1 MHPHHI
7 NTLLKSSTHVQGGLS
22 YNKYCKVLLLKL
34 FLVIG
39 LLSTPSVVFAEKSIS
54 IGILSDGPMPEFG
67 RLESLF
73 TQEIQSL
80 TEGEFNIR
88 FNPEKRFDGGWSL
101 PDIEA
106 ALAKLQD
113 DDEVDVVLA
122 LGFVS
127 SLVASRSK
135 TLRKPTFAP
144 MVLDANLLDLPRNGD
159 TSGVRFLNYLTEEIL
174 FEEDIRTFREIVN
187 FETLGVIVDKAI
199 FESVPD
205 LAARGGEWARSLGV
219 ELVYLPVADPDTNIV
234 AEIPEN
240 VEAVIV
246 TALPRL
252 KVDQRRKL
260 IQDLIQSRLPS
271 YSVIG
276 TTPVEQG
283 MLAASAPDSDWL
295 RLARKNALNIQ
306 AVLLGENA
314 GDQQVSF
321 RPKRQLTIN
330 MQTAREL
337 GISPRFDI
345 LSTAVLLN
353 EEPENQDLTWTLS
366 AVAKEALLENLEVQA
381 GAAGLKSTAEDVEQ
395 SRSLLRPQ
403 FNTALTA
410 VQLDSD
416 NAGVVA
422 GQTAER
428 TTTASVELTQVIYSE
443 PALAA
448 IKIQHYMQRARAAAQ
463 RELEL
468 DIVQSAT
475 VSFLNILK
483 AQAQLNIQRRS
494 LNLARTNLDLAQDR
508 VRLGSSNSSDIF
520 RWESEVA
527 LTRQQLL
534 DARKSLEQV
543 KDALNKVLGRPL
555 SERFRT
561 TPASLSDP
569 SLLVSRQDLVEVIDN
584 QESFNRMGKIFLD
597 NALENSPE
605 IVQLRAQI
613 ASQERQLKSSQ
624 RKFTRPEVSLSGQ
637 IGNTLD
643 ESDAIMN
650 SSEGDTDWQVAINVT
665 LPLYQGGRRYSQIRQ
680 DQYAIDQSL
689 LRLASLTDG
698 IEQLVRA
705 NLHAIQATFPSIEL
719 AQIAADAARKNLDL
733 VQDNYNRG
741 NESIITLLDARDAS
755 LDADLGATNATYN
768 FLIDLM
774 NLQRSTGEF
783 DFFLEPQALNEYAE
797 SIKQAVSNPDY
808 AQ

>member
-1 MHPHHI
+1 MQPPFTNVTPGPLHCIRHRGM
-7 NTLLKSSTHVQGGLS
+7 LLGVI
-22 YNKYCKVLLLKL
+22 L
-34 FLVIG
+34 FIG
-39 LLSTPSVVFAEKSIS
+39 LIGSPAVVYAEKVVS
-54 IGILSDGPMPEFG
+54 IGILSDGPMPEFD

-73 TQEIQSL
+73 TEEIKSL
-80 TEGEFNIR
+80 TEGEFDIR
-88 FNPEKRFDGGWSL
+88 FNPDKRFDGGWSL
-101 PDIEA
+101 DDIDA
-106 ALAKLQD
+106 ALVRLQND
-113 DDEVDVVLA
+113 SEVDMVLA

-135 TLRKPTFAP
+135 SLRKPTFAP
-144 MVLDANLLDLPRNGD
+144 MVLDANLLDLPREGD
-159 TSGVRFLNYLTEEIL
+159 TSGERYLNYLTEEIL
-174 FEEDIRTFREIVN
+174 FAEDIGTFREIVN
-187 FETLGVIVDKAI
+187 FETLGVIVDQAI

-205 LAARGGEWARSLGV
+205 LAARGGDWAQSLGV
-219 ELVYLPVADPDTNIV
+219 ALVYIPVADPKTDIV
-234 AEIPEN
+234 GEIPSE

-252 KVDQRRKL
+252 NVNQRRQL
-260 IQDLIQSRLPS
+260 IENLNNAKLPS

-276 TTPVEQG
+276 TTPVRQG
-283 MLAASAPDSDWL
+283 MLAATAPDSDWL

-306 AVLLGENA
+306 SVLLGENA

-330 MQTAREL
+330 MQTARKL

-366 AVAKEALLENLEVQA
+366 GVAKTALLENLEVQA
-381 GAAGLKSTAEDVEQ
+381 GSAGLKSNAEDVQ
-395 SRSLLRPQ
+395 QARSLLKPQ
-403 FNTALTA
+403 FNTSLTT

-416 NAGVVA
+416 NGGVVA
-422 GQTAER
+422 GQSAER
-428 TTTASVELTQVIYSE
+428 TTTANVEFSQIIYSE

-448 IKIQHYMQRARAAAQ
+448 IKIQHYQQRARAAAQ

-475 VSFLNILK
+475 VSFLTILK

-534 DARKSLEQV
+534 DARSSLEQS
-543 KDALNKVLGRPL
+543 KDALNKILGRPL
-555 SERFRT
+555 NERFST
-561 TPASLSDP
+561 APASLSDP

-584 QESFNRMGKIFLD
+584 QDSFNRMGKIFLE

-605 IVQLRAQI
+605 IVQLRALI
-613 ASQERQLKSSQ
+613 AGQERELKSAQ
-624 RKFTRPEVSLSGQ
+624 RQFTRPEVSLSGQ
-637 IGNTLD
+637 IGNTLN

-650 SSEGDTDWQVAINVT
+650 SQEGDTDWQIAINVT
-665 LPLYQGGRRYSQIRQ
+665 LPLYQGGKRFSQIRQ
-680 DQYAIDQSL
+680 DQYSIDQSL
-689 LRLASLTDG
+689 LQLASLTDG
-698 IEQLVRA
+698 VEQSVRA
-705 NLHAIQATFPSIEL
+705 NLHAVQASFPSIEL
-719 AQIAADAARKNLDL
+719 AQIAADAARKNLEL
-733 VQDNYNRG
+733 IQDNYNRG

-755 LDADLGATNATYN
+755 LDADLGATNATYD

-797 SIKQAVSNPDY
+797 RIKQAVSSPEY